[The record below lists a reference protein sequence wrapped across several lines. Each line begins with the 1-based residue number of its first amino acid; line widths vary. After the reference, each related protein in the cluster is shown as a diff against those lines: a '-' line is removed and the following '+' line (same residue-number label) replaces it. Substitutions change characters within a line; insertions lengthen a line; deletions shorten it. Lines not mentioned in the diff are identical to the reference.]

1 MKFKPF
7 FFEILFVMRTHS
19 AKTVPTLKLC
29 SRIKKTRDKEPK
41 AMCDL
46 RLFSD
51 LKKRTI
57 EDNSWDIREIL
68 NMDWIVEYIMDIIIS
83 AKIFGGKL

>member
-1 MKFKPF
+1 
-7 FFEILFVMRTHS
+7 
-19 AKTVPTLKLC
+19 
-29 SRIKKTRDKEPK
+29 
-41 AMCDL
+41 MCDL